1 MDKSEFEQRSLA
13 MAQRLYRIA
22 YTILYSDA
30 DCKDAVSEALLRA
43 WVNRSTLRNPALFET
58 WLARILI
65 NIGRDMLKKRS
76 MLRGGELSDAIPARE
91 PPDPALG
98 AALQS
103 LELKYRL
110 IITMHHIEGYSLKE
124 IAALLKLPLSTVK
137 WRLHAGRRML
147 RDRLTEGDDAQ

>member
-1 MDKSEFEQRSLA
+1 MDKQEFERRSLA

-22 YTILYSDA
+22 YAILYRDD

-43 WVNRSTLRNPALFET
+43 WVNRSALRNPALFET

-76 MLRGGELSDAIPARE
+76 MLRGRELNDAIPARE

-124 IAALLKLPLSTVK
+124 ITALLKLPLSTVK
-137 WRLHAGRRML
+137 WRLHAGRRIL

>member
-43 WVNRSTLRNPALFET
+43 WVSRSALRNPALFET
-58 WLARILI
+58 WLVRILI
-65 NIGRDMLKKRS
+65 NTGRDMLKKRS
-76 MLRGGELSDAIPARE
+76 TLYSSELSDAIPAQE

-124 IAALLKLPLSTVK
+124 IAVLLKLPLSTVK